1 MAFAEQMRPYSSL
14 RWPLICLGDHLF
26 LSFSVTKRVRNASSA
41 TLRQSCFDRQRVA
54 YALWSAFCA
63 AYTPYTE
70 FFSTSRDMVLGLLP
84 STSAISRIPICV
96 PSSFSMT
103 NRSSALMC
111 VYFFIQNGFAA
122 NASILSYFKGSWGS
136 LKPRRKPV
144 NSSLE
149 KDHNVIV
156 RKDKRFDMLAV
167 ALQLHRAESGGWI
180 LYRQPSSQWF
190 ADMRTV
196 SKSTLGN
203 ITLVMHP
210 TIGGDFDGDHG
221 VMIALV
227 PGNLEGTV
235 GGHGESFEEKRREIR
250 YISELCNYGRR
261 SRLGLN

>member
-14 RWPLICLGDHLF
+14 RWPLICLGYHLF

-122 NASILSYFKGSWGS
+122 NASILLTRTPYF
-136 LKPRRKPV
+136 RHV
-144 NSSLE
+144 VEN
-149 KDHNVIV
+149 
-156 RKDKRFDMLAV
+156 
-167 ALQLHRAESGGWI
+167 
-180 LYRQPSSQWF
+180 
-190 ADMRTV
+190 
-196 SKSTLGN
+196 
-203 ITLVMHP
+203 
-210 TIGGDFDGDHG
+210 
-221 VMIALV
+221 
-227 PGNLEGTV
+227 
-235 GGHGESFEEKRREIR
+235 
-250 YISELCNYGRR
+250 
-261 SRLGLN
+261 

>member
-1 MAFAEQMRPYSSL
+1 M
-14 RWPLICLGDHLF
+14 
-26 LSFSVTKRVRNASSA
+26 
-41 TLRQSCFDRQRVA
+41 
-54 YALWSAFCA
+54 
-63 AYTPYTE
+63 
-70 FFSTSRDMVLGLLP
+70 
-84 STSAISRIPICV
+84 
-96 PSSFSMT
+96 
-103 NRSSALMC
+103 
-111 VYFFIQNGFAA
+111 
-122 NASILSYFKGSWGS
+122 
-136 LKPRRKPV
+136 

-167 ALQLHRAESGGWI
+167 ALQLHRAESGGCI

-196 SKSTLGN
+196 SKSNLGN

-261 SRLGLN
+261 SRLGLNEGDFSIETGLEDAIRIRDGLNRVIRDARRLSKKAKLKKAA